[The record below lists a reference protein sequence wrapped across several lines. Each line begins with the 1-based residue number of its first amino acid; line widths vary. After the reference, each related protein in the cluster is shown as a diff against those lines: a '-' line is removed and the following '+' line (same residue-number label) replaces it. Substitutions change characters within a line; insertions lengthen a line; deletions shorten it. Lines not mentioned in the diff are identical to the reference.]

1 MANPLFKE
9 MNQNTN
15 GLEQQFERFMKQMEG
30 KNPNQMINQ
39 MLQSGQI
46 NQQQLNMAQQRAQQ
60 LSGMLKK
67 FMR

>member
-30 KNPNQMINQ
+30 KDPNQMINQ

-46 NQQQLNMAQQRAQQ
+46 NQQQLNIAQQRAQQ
-60 LSGMLKK
+60 LSGFLRK

>member
-15 GLEQQFERFMKQMEG
+15 GLEQQFVRFMKQMEG

-39 MLQSGQI
+39 MLQGGQI
-46 NQQQLNMAQQRAQQ
+46 NQQQLNIAQQRAQQ